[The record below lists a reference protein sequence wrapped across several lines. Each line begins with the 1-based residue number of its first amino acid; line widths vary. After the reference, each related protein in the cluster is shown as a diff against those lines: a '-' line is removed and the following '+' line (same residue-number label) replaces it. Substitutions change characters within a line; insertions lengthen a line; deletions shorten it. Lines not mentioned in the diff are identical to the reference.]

1 MSDGITLKQAT
12 GTLANRLSGLM
23 HEKRVTTAQLSENTG
38 VAVGTI
44 NRLANDKHSNPTLS
58 SLRPICD
65 FFALTVSQLIGEDDM
80 PDSPKDFS
88 NPRSWPELP
97 VLKWHDITTTIDAA
111 ATEQAEVSVKADV
124 NVGEHAFITHMPDQS
139 MAPLFPHGSTLI
151 FDPEC
156 DARDRHYVLAYLKEH
171 DTVVFKQLIIDSPFK
186 YLKSLNQTSPDQE
199 GQLIKMT
206 ADDTIIATLVQS
218 QTKFSL

>member
-1 MSDGITLKQAT
+1 MSDGITFKQAT
-12 GTLANRLSGLM
+12 GTLANRLSSLM

-65 FFALTVSQLIGEDDM
+65 FFDLTVSQLIGEDDM

-97 VLKWHDITTTIDAA
+97 ILEWHNITITVSSSIA
-111 ATEQAEVSVKADV
+111 EQADTSIKADV
-124 NVGEHAFITHMPDQS
+124 NVGERAFITHMPDQS

-151 FDPEC
+151 FDPDC
-156 DARDRHYVLAYLKEH
+156 DACDRHYVLAYLKEH
-171 DTVVFKQLIIDSPFK
+171 DTIVFKQLIIDSPFQ
-186 YLKSLNQTSPDQE
+186 YLKSLNQTSPEQDN
-199 GQLIKMT
+199 QLIKMS
-206 ADDTIIATLVQS
+206 AGDTIIATLVQS